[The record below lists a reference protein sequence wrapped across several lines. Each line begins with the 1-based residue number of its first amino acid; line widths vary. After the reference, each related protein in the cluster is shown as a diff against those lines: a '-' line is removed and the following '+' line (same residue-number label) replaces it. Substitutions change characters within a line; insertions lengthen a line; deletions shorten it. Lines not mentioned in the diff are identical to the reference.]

1 MVCKFCGEEFSGRP
15 VRQGGFV
22 FCSIECAN
30 MAADIG
36 TDEDDEYFEEEALDF
51 DPVEDEEVY

>member
-1 MVCKFCGEEFSGRP
+1 MVCKFCGEEFPGKP
-15 VRQGGFV
+15 IRQGGFI

-36 TDEDDEYFEEEALDF
+36 TDEDDEYFEEEALDL
-51 DPVEDEEVY
+51 DTVDEEDAY